1 LDGAGRVLS
10 RTEIL
15 ERVAQLA
22 EAAGVNHHELAIGHG
37 IGFRSDEAR
46 IAEAHEFLDLLR
58 ADDPVFEMPGPKRRP
73 GARCGSQGGRN
84 MPVNW

>member
-1 LDGAGRVLS
+1 VDIAGRVLS

-22 EAAGVNHHELAIGHG
+22 EAAAINPHELAIGHG

-46 IAEAHEFLDLLR
+46 IAEAHELLDLLPG
-58 ADDPVFEMPGPKRRP
+58 DDAVFQMPGPKRRP
-73 GARCGSQGGRN
+73 GTRCDSQRKQN
-84 MPVNW
+84 LPVKW